1 MDLLGERDRFIITE
15 LRQCQGRR
23 QGQEEQGDK
32 KEQKEHKEQKEK
44 TEQEKKKEIEE
55 LEAADKQ
62 DERLTFHYPSSSRA
76 VQEPQGSQVGTGG
89 WRIILLDRRIENYII
104 G

>member
-23 QGQEEQGDK
+23 QEQGEQGDK
-32 KEQKEHKEQKEK
+32 KEQKEQKVQKEK
-44 TEQEKKKEIEE
+44 TEQEKKEKNKEIEE
-55 LEAADKQ
+55 LEAADRQ
-62 DERLTFHYPSSSRA
+62 NERLTFHYPPSSRA

-89 WRIILLDRRIENYII
+89 LRIMS
-104 G
+104 